1 MKLLQKFKKLC
12 WLLNNTNIWQTLFLH
27 RHATCPR
34 SSQAHVRNYSLIN
47 ISKSAIVN
55 IEEHGHLYI
64 NMLNLKRKRIRPC
77 TFWIGDNARFSCKG
91 FSMYEGASVVLL
103 EGASLTIGRNSY
115 MNDSLIQC
123 ANQISIGD
131 DCAIA
136 GDVLIQDTDFHP
148 MLDEK
153 GEERPYVKPINIGN
167 HVWICAKATILK
179 GITIGDGSVVA
190 AGAVVTKD
198 VPPRCLV
205 GGNPARIIRQ
215 NIDWK

>member
-1 MKLLQKFKKLC
+1 MKFLQKFRKIW
-12 WLLNNTNIWQTLFLH
+12 WLLNNTNIWQTLFFH

-123 ANQISIGD
+123 AGQITIGD

-153 GEERPYVKPINIGN
+153 GEERSYVKPINIGN

-179 GITIGDGSVVA
+179 GVTIGDGSVVA
-190 AGAVVTKD
+190 AGSVVTRD

-215 NIDWK
+215 NIDWR

>member
-1 MKLLQKFKKLC
+1 MKFLQKFRKIW
-12 WLLNNTNIWQTLFLH
+12 WLLNNTNIWQTLFFH

-34 SSQAHVRNYSLIN
+34 SSQVHVRNYSLIN

-123 ANQISIGD
+123 AGQITIGD

-153 GEERPYVKPINIGN
+153 GEERSYVKPINIGN

-179 GITIGDGSVVA
+179 GVTIGDGSVVA
-190 AGAVVTKD
+190 AGAVVTRD

-215 NIDWK
+215 NIDWR

>member
-1 MKLLQKFKKLC
+1 M
-12 WLLNNTNIWQTLFLH
+12 
-27 RHATCPR
+27 
-34 SSQAHVRNYSLIN
+34 IN

-123 ANQISIGD
+123 AGQITIGD

-153 GEERPYVKPINIGN
+153 GEERSYVKPINIGN

-179 GITIGDGSVVA
+179 GVTIGDGSVVA
-190 AGAVVTKD
+190 AGAVVTRD

-215 NIDWK
+215 NIDWR